1 MKQIWKLL
9 TLLLA
14 TILLAI
20 PVFAQEEE
28 EFSIL
33 SMVLDFIMIIIGI
46 ISVYYAWS
54 VLQGKIGQ
62 GLRIS
67 AIGLAIFGLFHL
79 LETLL
84 FLFTNISVDTNE
96 IFHRIFGIV
105 AFTFIAFGLY
115 KIKSA
120 VREIDSYYQNRDK
133 EKLKMR

>member
-1 MKQIWKLL
+1 MKQIWKLS
-9 TLLLA
+9 TLLLLV
-14 TILLAI
+14 TTLLAF

-33 SMVLDFIMIIIGI
+33 SMFLDFIMIIIGI

-62 GLRIS
+62 GLKIS

-84 FLFTNISVDTNE
+84 FMFTNIPVDTNE
-96 IFHRIFGIV
+96 ILHRIFGIM
-105 AFTFIAFGLY
+105 AFSFIAFGLY
-115 KIKSA
+115 KINSA
-120 VREIDSYYQNRDK
+120 IREVYI
-133 EKLKMR
+133 